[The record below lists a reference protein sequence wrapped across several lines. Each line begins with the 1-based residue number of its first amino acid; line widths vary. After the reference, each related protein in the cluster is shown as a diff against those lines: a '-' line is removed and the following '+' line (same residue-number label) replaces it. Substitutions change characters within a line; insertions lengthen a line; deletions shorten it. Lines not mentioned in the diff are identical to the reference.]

1 MAASPRKNTMS
12 AIHAATARPQTI
24 NPALFGALAT
34 RPVGV
39 EERRNMRARSNWP
52 ARLIDSAGV
61 VNVGRVC
68 DVSEGGF
75 GVMSA
80 VHLPVGALLD
90 IALAVPK
97 TSDSARSVPV
107 RCRVRVN
114 SCSFA
119 GVQSRLGVTFLAL
132 PKESRIAIRNYI
144 LGHA

>member
-1 MAASPRKNTMS
+1 MSPNT
-12 AIHAATARPQTI
+12 AHTALAPI
-24 NPALFGALAT
+24 PNPALFGDLAT
-34 RPVGV
+34 RPAGG
-39 EERRNMRARSNWP
+39 EKRRTMRARANWA
-52 ARLIDSAGV
+52 ARLIDAAGV

-97 TSDSARSVPV
+97 ASDSARSVPV

-119 GVQSRLGVTFLAL
+119 GIESRLGLTFLAL